1 MIEDTPS
8 EVYAPCGDPWTPPT
22 SGRGD
27 GIRAIARACGLSAG
41 HVSRVFRGERQP
53 GDTPAGRKLARI
65 LASRRAVVAG

>member
-1 MIEDTPS
+1 MIEATPS

-27 GIRAIARACGLSAG
+27 SIRAIARACGLSAG
-41 HVSRVFRGERQP
+41 HVSRVFRGERRP

-65 LASRRAVVAG
+65 LSRRNPAAAK